1 MNNKFYDIA
10 FNDSLT
16 SYAYEL
22 YCSFEH
28 RQTVNCTEEF
38 FNQGFL
44 KDSVWDKYAEYLYKC
59 KDCSYFKHDI
69 GFYFG
74 EGHYTK
80 DFSKKEIFVLNV
92 KNTEELN
99 RVVANLPA
107 NTKTVWIGSTN
118 PVNYSA
124 LEKLTQLQTVC
135 IGLGAKDILWNM
147 EKTTNLDVL
156 EIQLCANAPEVAE
169 IKKAK
174 SLRHLCLD
182 IHTSQMNNTIIPT
195 FSFLKEMP
203 NLDSLVIS
211 GVTTQDNNIDDLINI
226 PNLKRLWISPDL
238 YSTEDYAKFE
248 SLKFRIFDEYGIYR
262 CDKKEASIE
271 DIRPLG
277 KGKRYFKTE
286 KSKEKFVVQYR
297 AIMQKYR

>member
-10 FNDSLT
+10 FGESLT
-16 SYAYEL
+16 FYTYDEL
-22 YCSFEH
+22 YCSFED
-28 RQTVNCTEEF
+28 REFVNCTEEF

-59 KDCSYFKHDI
+59 KDCPYFKRDI

-74 EGHYTK
+74 DKHFT
-80 DFSKKEIFVLNV
+80 DNFSNKEIFVINI

-99 RVVANLPA
+99 FVVDNLPIK
-107 NTKTVWIGSTN
+107 TKAIWVGSTK

-135 IGLGAKDILWNM
+135 IGLGAKDILWDM
-147 EKTTNLDVL
+147 EKTPNLDVL
-156 EIQLCANAPEVAE
+156 EIQLGANAPEIAV

-174 SLRHLCLD
+174 SLRHLCLN
-182 IHTSQMNNTIIPT
+182 IHTSQINNTVIPT

-211 GVTTQDNNIDDLINI
+211 GVTAQDNNIDDLINI
-226 PNLKRLWISPDL
+226 PNLKR
-238 YSTEDYAKFE
+238 K
-248 SLKFRIFDEYGIYR
+248 
-262 CDKKEASIE
+262 
-271 DIRPLG
+271 
-277 KGKRYFKTE
+277 
-286 KSKEKFVVQYR
+286 
-297 AIMQKYR
+297 KYRINKNSQIIL